1 MGLSPDGQRR
11 SEQDGPNHSGCWVW
25 PLPRPTP
32 QDDVTTASSP
42 TKNRLLGTPNAWRK
56 LFSPSP
62 RSKRDSWE
70 ETAAALASLDDANIC
85 LQFDP
90 DEEEPEKPSATHAF
104 LREVMSTPLA
114 SPRRERALTP
124 EEYLEQSL
132 SGGLEDDAS
141 DGDVELV
148 DGGLGD
154 DASDGEVELVRVDEK
169 PRAVDVDVGD
179 DFPDRAPTDSPDTVI
194 HDRAG

>member
-1 MGLSPDGQRR
+1 MSWSQRVV
-11 SEQDGPNHSGCWVW
+11 S
-25 PLPRPTP
+25 
-32 QDDVTTASSP
+32 SSP
-42 TKNRLLGTPNAWRK
+42 AYVVFAESG
-56 LFSPSP
+56 S
-62 RSKRDSWE
+62 
-70 ETAAALASLDDANIC
+70 ASASVAIFLMDTQRPWPEQS
-85 LQFDP
+85 LRQSRRWHLS
-90 DEEEPEKPSATHAF
+90 PEKPEKHWQMPVARLHVPLLLHSAAACATYAAVGTSVH
-104 LREVMSTPLA
+104 
-114 SPRRERALTP
+114 ERALTPEEVLTP

-169 PRAVDVDVGD
+169 LRAVDVDVGD